1 MVSSVLAFIGM
12 VIGLVL
18 GNIEDFSGWMFA
30 ATAGKPPLSLEENA
44 DPTLAL
50 EDPI

>member
-30 ATAGKPPLSLEENA
+30 ATAGNPPLSLEENA